1 MVLRRSPE
9 DVLTAARAA
18 VPRHSLQSIA
28 DRWAALG
35 RADGLVCPDAWDLT
49 AAVRAI
55 RRREEPPS
63 PDRTRSPSPAPVP
76 PPPLPLLPPELL
88 RHAFSALDVRD
99 LSRAARASSTW
110 RDLAMPMLGAFEVAY
125 VVARLVDRVGGPPAP
140 DSDVG
145 DSDDGGWRDDD
156 GHDDRDVN
164 GECIGCGVGGAAGH
178 QCLSCGAPVEPWDGS
193 YHYDFGWVDGPRLA

>member
-1 MVLRRSPE
+1 MPRRLGP
-9 DVLTAARAA
+9 DGGRPRDTAARGAALARPHPLAVAGPGAAAA
-18 VPRHSLQSIA
+18 V
-28 DRWAALG
+28 AA
-35 RADGLVCPDAWDLT
+35 A
-49 AAVRAI
+49 
-55 RRREEPPS
+55 
-63 PDRTRSPSPAPVP
+63 
-76 PPPLPLLPPELL
+76 LLPPELL

-110 RDLAMPMLGAFEVAY
+110 RDLAMPMLDAFEVAY
-125 VVARLVDRVGGPPAP
+125 VVARLVDRVGGPPAA

-156 GHDDRDVN
+156 GHDDHDVN